1 MTNSHPRCSVGGF
14 GGGGE
19 GQGKMYGRLRW
30 GPSGVVSLGLVL
42 VATKL
47 LNSFMSVF

>member
-1 MTNSHPRCSVGGF
+1 MMNSHPRCSIGGF
-14 GGGGE
+14 GGE